1 MSVKNILSVI
11 LMASAFMWLMPY
23 GTFDPREPGFYMAI
37 ALAIF
42 IQFVTVKLINR
53 FRVKK

>member
-1 MSVKNILSVI
+1 MSVKSILSVVI
-11 LMASAFMWLMPY
+11 MASAFMWLMPY